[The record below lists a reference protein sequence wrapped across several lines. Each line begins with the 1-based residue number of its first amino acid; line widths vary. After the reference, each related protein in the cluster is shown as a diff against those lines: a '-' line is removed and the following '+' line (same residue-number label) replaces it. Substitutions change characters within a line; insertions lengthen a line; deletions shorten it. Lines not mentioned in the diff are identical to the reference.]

1 MSDNPFP
8 FFAHRSMRQLK
19 YFNIVRHHVDGDR
32 QLVQFWCT
40 SIEEAVIEA
49 VNTCAVEGWHIESVT
64 MDCDRPR
71 EDELFEEIVRQN
83 FDNEFYNIVQHF
95 NDDQS

>member
-1 MSDNPFP
+1 MG
-8 FFAHRSMRQLK
+8 HYRKER
-19 YFNIVRHHVDGDR
+19 YVREPIPLFR
-32 QLVQFWCT
+32 A

-49 VNTCAVEGWHIESVT
+49 VSSCAVGGWHVESVT

>member
-1 MSDNPFP
+1 
-8 FFAHRSMRQLK
+8 
-19 YFNIVRHHVDGDR
+19 
-32 QLVQFWCT
+32 
-40 SIEEAVIEA
+40 
-49 VNTCAVEGWHIESVT
+49 